1 MKKPKPAVE
10 QAFEQSAS
18 HVLGELKLQP
28 YTPSRIVAADAMG
41 LKYPNIPK
49 GFEQYS
55 QTGTYTGILR
65 DIIVVLG
72 VCRMEDEAVDKAQL
86 DPDEAYKRA
95 EKWAHGKGITDMR
108 GKAFRE
114 AKDVFEAILV
124 QVATSRSESA
134 KSSEPDDESGND

>member
-10 QAFEQSAS
+10 QAFEQSAN
-18 HVLGELKLQP
+18 HALGELKLQP

-95 EKWAHGKGITDMR
+95 EKWAHGKGITNMASA
-108 GKAFRE
+108 AFQE
-114 AKDVFEAILV
+114 AKSLFEDHV
-124 QVATSRSESA
+124 GDPRVPHRKREEQ
-134 KSSEPDDESGND
+134 